1 MSKSL
6 DDLRAE
12 LLQNPDVRA
21 AYDAQAPEYA
31 VARAVM
37 QARAARG
44 LSQAQLAER
53 MGTTQSVIARLE
65 SGRQMPS
72 LRTWLKLAKAV
83 DALPRFDLD
92 LGAPGAA

>member
-21 AYDAQAPEYA
+21 AYDALAPEYA

-37 QARAARG
+37 QARAG
-44 LSQAQLAER
+44 LGMSLIHNER
-53 MGTTQSVIARLE
+53 V
-65 SGRQMPS
+65 
-72 LRTWLKLAKAV
+72 KY
-83 DALPRFDLD
+83 
-92 LGAPGAA
+92 